1 MGSCIGKIRGIFR
14 FVWVHPRARR
24 ATASSGLIIA
34 ASLLMTGVTA
44 RAAVTP
50 GSIETWNS
58 GSVEGWKV
66 LDVLNWNYRPVSNVG
81 GAVDMKFNQSTITF
95 PQSYMFQGDSGA
107 SGGVFI
113 GDYVAAGIASIR
125 FKMNCTVLV
134 PHSVRVYIHGAA
146 GNQWWYQD
154 VPLGQLAV
162 GEFREIDVLMSY
174 ASGWRQ
180 GIGDTE
186 AGYLS
191 ALSNVD
197 WVGVYIRRNDD
208 AQEQH
213 YQLDDFE
220 VLGAPAATTIS
231 GLVSYSGQQ
240 VGGVDVLATTDS
252 NSWDMTYSDVTTA
265 GSGYSMTGVL
275 TQVSYFVK
283 GYMDSDGSGTHDFWE
298 AIGWYNAG
306 SALGPVVGPETGI
319 NIVLLDPGTVDGL
332 PYWWLRQEFGM
343 TNSGDS
349 VPAAEED
356 SDGDGVT
363 NLDEYYTETDP
374 NDGSDYFHA
383 EITVQA
389 DGILISWNGPS
400 DEPYTVWRTADVT
413 VGAFDELTNSY
424 VSTEYLDETGT
435 VDGPYFYRVEM
446 ETGVAGE

>member
-1 MGSCIGKIRGIFR
+1 MGSCIDWTRGMFR
-14 FVWVHPRARR
+14 SVRVRRGAHR
-24 ATASSGLIIA
+24 ATACSSLIIM
-34 ASLLMTGVTA
+34 ASLLMAGVSA
-44 RAAVTP
+44 RAAVIP

-58 GSVEGWKV
+58 ASVEGWKI

-81 GAVDMKFNQSTITF
+81 GALDMKFNRSTITF
-95 PQSYMFQGDSGA
+95 PQSYMIQGDSGA

-125 FKMNCTVLV
+125 FKMNCTVLL
-134 PHSVRVYIHGAA
+134 PHSVRVYIHGGS

-154 VPLGQLAV
+154 VPVGQLAV
-162 GEFREIDVLMSY
+162 GEFREINVLMSY
-174 ASGWRQ
+174 ASGWHQ

-191 ALSNVD
+191 ALSDVD
-197 WVGVYIRRNDD
+197 WVGVYVRRNDD
-208 AQEQH
+208 GEEQH
-213 YQLDDFE
+213 YQFDDFE
-220 VLGAPAATTIS
+220 VLGVPSATTIS

-240 VGGVDVLATTDS
+240 SGGVRVLATTDS
-252 NSWDMTYSDVTTA
+252 NSWDMTYSDVTGA
-265 GSGYSMTGVL
+265 GSGYSVTGVP

-283 GYMDSDGSGTHDFWE
+283 GYMDSNGSGTHNFWE

-319 NIVLLDPGTVDGL
+319 DIVLLDPGTVDGL

-343 TNSGDS
+343 TDPGDPM
-349 VPAAEED
+349 PAADED

-363 NLDEYYTETDP
+363 NLDEYYTKTDP

-383 EITVQA
+383 EIAVQA
-389 DGILISWNGPS
+389 DGVLISWNGPS

-413 VGAFDELTNSY
+413 VGAFDELTNRY

-446 ETGVAGE
+446 ETGVGGE